1 MLRDFQY
8 NPATS
13 QLTDVLERFSLDY
26 NSGKSS
32 VDVLRFEVLS
42 PDSFIWKLLLGNCVY
57 YLYAED
63 YIPSLDYVENVIDD
77 YTGSDKWGFVT
88 PRKAIVFESASPVQV
103 ANVYQKPE
111 EANQL
116 MKYAVD
122 SGYDFVFLVKTLEN
136 PDDAHFPNTR
146 N

>member
-13 QLTDVLERFSLDY
+13 QIRDVLECFSLDF
-26 NSGKSS
+26 NSEKSPI
-32 VDVLRFEVLS
+32 DVLRFEVMS
-42 PDSFIWKLLLGNCVY
+42 PDSFMWRLLLGNAIY

-63 YIPSLDYVENVIDD
+63 YVSGLEYIKGVFGDYLGN
-77 YTGSDKWGFVT
+77 DKWDFIT
-88 PRKAIVFESASPVQV
+88 PRHNLTFESSTPVKQ
-103 ANVYQKPE
+103 AYVYQKSE
-111 EANQL
+111 KTNEL

-136 PDDAHFPNTR
+136 PDEAHFNK
-146 N
+146 

>member
-8 NPATS
+8 NPEVS

-26 NSGKSS
+26 NSEKSS
-32 VDVLRFEVLS
+32 IDVLRFEVLS
-42 PDSFIWKLLLGNCVY
+42 PDSFAWKLLLGNVIY

-63 YIPSLDYVENVIDD
+63 YVPGLDYVKSIINE
-77 YTGSDKWGFVT
+77 YTGSDKWNFVI
-88 PRKAIVFESASPVQV
+88 PRQVVAFESTSPVKG
-103 ANVYQKPE
+103 ADVYEKPE
-111 EANQL
+111 GADNL
-116 MKYAVD
+116 MRYAVD

-136 PDDAHFPNTR
+136 PDDAHFPNTS